1 MGWVFNMKYIR
12 YIYSKLLS
20 VVPVIFGV
28 TLVSFFLI
36 HFIPGDPVRIM
47 LHGRATDEVV
57 RQIYQEL
64 GWDKPLITQYFE
76 FLLNAIQ
83 GDLGKSYI
91 QKVPVSELIFER
103 LGPSIFLLTYSA
115 VLSLIVSF
123 PLSYISSIKV
133 NSYSDHLIR
142 SIGLI
147 GFAMP
152 PFWIGIL
159 LILIFGLF
167 LNLFPVSGYGEGFF
181 GHIYHLFLPSLTI
194 ALFLS
199 PMLTQTL
206 RASILDNLSSDYV
219 EVAKSKGLSNRS
231 IIFSHVLKNSLIPV
245 ITILAVNIS
254 WLISGAVIIEYVFSI
269 PGLGTLL
276 IRAISYRDYTV
287 IQGLC
292 IVFSIMVVLVN
303 FLADLC
309 YMFINPRVLK

>member
-1 MGWVFNMKYIR
+1 MKYIR

-47 LHGRATDEVV
+47 LHGRASDEVV

-76 FLLNAIQ
+76 FLLNTLQ

-103 LGPSIFLLTYSA
+103 LGPSTFLLTYSA
-115 VLSLIVSF
+115 VLSLIISF

-142 SIGLI
+142 SIGLM

-152 PFWIGIL
+152 PFWVGIL

-287 IQGLC
+287 SPGLC
-292 IVFSIMVVLVN
+292 IVFSIMVVSVN

>member
-1 MGWVFNMKYIR
+1 MEWVFFMKYIR

-28 TLVSFFLI
+28 TLVAFFLI

-57 RQIYQEL
+57 KQIYQDL

-76 FLLNAIQ
+76 FLFNAIQ
-83 GDLGKSYI
+83 GDFGKSYI
-91 QKVPVSELIFER
+91 QKVSVSELIFER
-103 LGPSIFLLTYSA
+103 VGPSVFLLTYSA
-115 VLSLIVSF
+115 ILSLIISL

-133 NSYSDHLIR
+133 NSYSDQIIR
-142 SIGLI
+142 SVGLM

-152 PFWIGIL
+152 PFWVGIL

-167 LNLFPVSGYGEGFF
+167 LNLFPVSGYGEGFI

-199 PMLTQTL
+199 PMLTQSL

-219 EVAKSKGLSNRS
+219 EVAKSKGLSNKR

-245 ITILAVNIS
+245 VTILAVNLS

-292 IVFSIMVVLVN
+292 IVFSIMVVVVN
-303 FLADLC
+303 LLADLC
-309 YMFINPRVLK
+309 YMFLNPRVLK

>member
-76 FLLNAIQ
+76 FLLNTLQ

-103 LGPSIFLLTYSA
+103 LGPSTFLLTYSA
-115 VLSLIVSF
+115 VLSLIISF

-142 SIGLI
+142 SIGLM

-152 PFWIGIL
+152 PFWVGIL

-292 IVFSIMVVLVN
+292 IIFSIMVVSVN
-303 FLADLC
+303 LFADLC

>member
-1 MGWVFNMKYIR
+1 MKYIR

-28 TLVSFFLI
+28 TLVAFFLI

-57 RQIYQEL
+57 KQIYQDL

-76 FLLNAIQ
+76 FLFNAIQ
-83 GDLGKSYI
+83 GDFGKSYI
-91 QKVPVSELIFER
+91 QKVSVSELIFER
-103 LGPSIFLLTYSA
+103 VGPSVFLLTYSA
-115 VLSLIVSF
+115 ILSLIISL

-133 NSYSDHLIR
+133 NSYSDHIIR
-142 SIGLI
+142 SVGLM

-152 PFWIGIL
+152 PFWVGIL

-167 LNLFPVSGYGEGFF
+167 LNLFPVSGYGEGFI

-199 PMLTQTL
+199 PMLTQSL

-219 EVAKSKGLSNRS
+219 EVAKSKGLSNKK

-245 ITILAVNIS
+245 VTILAVNLS

-292 IVFSIMVVLVN
+292 IVFSIMVVVVN
-303 FLADLC
+303 LLADLC
-309 YMFINPRVLK
+309 YMFLNPRVLK

>member
-47 LHGRATDEVV
+47 LHGRASDEVV

-76 FLLNAIQ
+76 FLLNTLQ

-91 QKVPVSELIFER
+91 QKVPVS
-103 LGPSIFLLTYSA
+103 
-115 VLSLIVSF
+115 VLSLIISF

-142 SIGLI
+142 SIGLM

-152 PFWIGIL
+152 PFWVGIL

-292 IVFSIMVVLVN
+292 IIFSIMVVSVN
-303 FLADLC
+303 LFADLC

>member
-1 MGWVFNMKYIR
+1 MKYIR
-12 YIYSKLLS
+12 YIYSKILS

-57 RQIYQEL
+57 RQIYQDL

-76 FLLNAIQ
+76 FLFNAIQ
-83 GDLGKSYI
+83 GDFGKSYI
-91 QKVPVSELIFER
+91 QKVSVSELIFER
-103 LGPSIFLLTYSA
+103 IGPSVFLLTYSA
-115 VLSLIVSF
+115 VLSLIISL

-133 NSYSDHLIR
+133 NSYSDHIIR
-142 SIGLI
+142 SVGLM

-152 PFWIGIL
+152 PFWVGIL

-167 LNLFPVSGYGEGFF
+167 LNLFPVSGYGEGFI

-199 PMLTQTL
+199 PMLTQSL

-219 EVAKSKGLSNRS
+219 EVAKSKGLSNKR
-231 IIFSHVLKNSLIPV
+231 IIFSHVFKNSLIPV
-245 ITILAVNIS
+245 VTILAVNLS

-292 IVFSIMVVLVN
+292 IVFSIMVVVVN
-303 FLADLC
+303 LLADLC
-309 YMFINPRVLK
+309 YMFLNPRVLK

>member
-103 LGPSIFLLTYSA
+103 LGPSTFLLIYSA
-115 VLSLIVSF
+115 VLSLIISF

>member
-91 QKVPVSELIFER
+91 QKAPVSELILER
-103 LGPSIFLLTYSA
+103 LGPSTFLLIYSA
-115 VLSLIVSF
+115 VLSLIISF

-142 SIGLI
+142 SIGLM

-152 PFWIGIL
+152 PFWVGIL

-269 PGLGTLL
+269 PGLGPLL

-292 IVFSIMVVLVN
+292 IIFSIMVVSVN
-303 FLADLC
+303 LFADLC

>member
-1 MGWVFNMKYIR
+1 MKYIR

-28 TLVSFFLI
+28 TLVAFFLI

-57 RQIYQEL
+57 KQIYQEL
-64 GWDKPLITQYFE
+64 GWDKPLMTHYFE

-91 QKVPVSELIFER
+91 QKAPVSELILER
-103 LGPSIFLLTYSA
+103 LGPSTFLLIYSA
-115 VLSLIVSF
+115 VLSLIISF

>member
-1 MGWVFNMKYIR
+1 MKYIR
-12 YIYSKLLS
+12 YIYSKILS

-36 HFIPGDPVRIM
+36 HLIPGDPVRIM

-57 RQIYQEL
+57 KQIYQDL

-76 FLLNAIQ
+76 FLFNAIQ
-83 GDLGKSYI
+83 GDFGKSYI
-91 QKVPVSELIFER
+91 QKVSVSELIFER
-103 LGPSIFLLTYSA
+103 VGPSVFLLTYSA
-115 VLSLIVSF
+115 ILSLIISL

-133 NSYSDHLIR
+133 NSYSDHIIR
-142 SIGLI
+142 SVGLM

-152 PFWIGIL
+152 PFWVGIL

-167 LNLFPVSGYGEGFF
+167 LNLFPVSGYGEGFI

-199 PMLTQTL
+199 PMLTQSL

-219 EVAKSKGLSNRS
+219 EVAKSKGLSNKR
-231 IIFSHVLKNSLIPV
+231 IIFSHVFKNSLIPV
-245 ITILAVNIS
+245 VTILAVNLS

-292 IVFSIMVVLVN
+292 IVFSIMVVVVN
-303 FLADLC
+303 LLADLC
-309 YMFINPRVLK
+309 YMFLNPRVLK

>member
-47 LHGRATDEVV
+47 LHGRASDEVV
-57 RQIYQEL
+57 KQIYQEL

-76 FLLNAIQ
+76 FLLNTLQ

-103 LGPSIFLLTYSA
+103 LGPSTFLLTYSA
-115 VLSLIVSF
+115 VLSLIISF

-142 SIGLI
+142 SIGLM

>member
-91 QKVPVSELIFER
+91 QKVPVSELILER
-103 LGPSIFLLTYSA
+103 LGPSTFLLIYSA
-115 VLSLIVSF
+115 VLSLIISF

>member
-20 VVPVIFGV
+20 VIPVIFGV

-57 RQIYQEL
+57 RQIYQDL

-76 FLLNAIQ
+76 FLFNAIQ

-91 QKVPVSELIFER
+91 QKVSVSELIFER
-103 LGPSIFLLTYSA
+103 LAPSTFLLIYSA
-115 VLSLIVSF
+115 VLSLIISF
-123 PLSYISSIKV
+123 PLSYISSIKA

-142 SIGLI
+142 SIGLM

-152 PFWIGIL
+152 PFWVGIL

-167 LNLFPVSGYGEGFF
+167 LNIFPVSGYGEGFF

-199 PMLTQTL
+199 PMLVQSL

-219 EVAKSKGLSNRS
+219 EVAKSKGLSTRS

-292 IVFSIMVVLVN
+292 IVFSVMVVVVN
-303 FLADLC
+303 LLADLC

>member
-83 GDLGKSYI
+83 GNLGKSYI
-91 QKVPVSELIFER
+91 QKVPVSELILER
-103 LGPSIFLLTYSA
+103 LGPSTFLLIYSA
-115 VLSLIVSF
+115 VLSLIISF

>member
-1 MGWVFNMKYIR
+1 MKYIR

-28 TLVSFFLI
+28 TLVAFFLI
-36 HFIPGDPVRIM
+36 HLIPGDPVRIM

-57 RQIYQEL
+57 KQIYQDL

-76 FLLNAIQ
+76 FLFNAIQ
-83 GDLGKSYI
+83 GDFGKSYI
-91 QKVPVSELIFER
+91 QKVSVSELIFER
-103 LGPSIFLLTYSA
+103 VGPSVFLLTYSA
-115 VLSLIVSF
+115 ILSLIIAL

-133 NSYSDHLIR
+133 NSYSDHIIR
-142 SIGLI
+142 SVGLM

-152 PFWIGIL
+152 PFWVGIL

-167 LNLFPVSGYGEGFF
+167 LNLFPVSGYGEGFI

-199 PMLTQTL
+199 PMLTQSL

-219 EVAKSKGLSNRS
+219 EVAKSKGLSNKR

-245 ITILAVNIS
+245 VTILAVNLS

-292 IVFSIMVVLVN
+292 IVFSIMVVVVN
-303 FLADLC
+303 LLADLC
-309 YMFINPRVLK
+309 YMFLNPRVLK

>member
-1 MGWVFNMKYIR
+1 MEWVFNMKYIR

-47 LHGRATDEVV
+47 LHGRASDEVV

-76 FLLNAIQ
+76 FLLNTLQ

-103 LGPSIFLLTYSA
+103 LGPSTFLLTYSA
-115 VLSLIVSF
+115 VLSLIISF

-142 SIGLI
+142 SIGLM

-152 PFWIGIL
+152 PFWVGIL

>member
-1 MGWVFNMKYIR
+1 MGRVFNMKYIR

-47 LHGRATDEVV
+47 LHGRASDEVV

-76 FLLNAIQ
+76 FLLNTLQ

-103 LGPSIFLLTYSA
+103 LGPSTFLLTYSA
-115 VLSLIVSF
+115 VLSLIISF

-142 SIGLI
+142 SIGLM

-152 PFWIGIL
+152 PFWVGIL

>member
-1 MGWVFNMKYIR
+1 MKYIR
-12 YIYSKLLS
+12 YIYSKILS

-36 HFIPGDPVRIM
+36 HLIPGDPVRIM

-57 RQIYQEL
+57 KQIYQDL

-76 FLLNAIQ
+76 FLFNAIQ
-83 GDLGKSYI
+83 GDFGKSYI
-91 QKVPVSELIFER
+91 QKVSVSELIFER
-103 LGPSIFLLTYSA
+103 IGPSVFLLTYSA
-115 VLSLIVSF
+115 ILSLIISL

-133 NSYSDHLIR
+133 NSYSDHIIR
-142 SIGLI
+142 SVGLM

-152 PFWIGIL
+152 PFWVGIL

-167 LNLFPVSGYGEGFF
+167 LNLFPVSGYGEGFI

-199 PMLTQTL
+199 PMLTQSL

-219 EVAKSKGLSNRS
+219 EVAKSKGLSNKR
-231 IIFSHVLKNSLIPV
+231 IIFSHVFKNSLIPV
-245 ITILAVNIS
+245 VTILAVNLS

-292 IVFSIMVVLVN
+292 IVFSIMVVVVN
-303 FLADLC
+303 LLADLC
-309 YMFINPRVLK
+309 YMFLNPRVLK

>member
-1 MGWVFNMKYIR
+1 MKYIR

-91 QKVPVSELIFER
+91 QKAPVSELILER
-103 LGPSIFLLTYSA
+103 LGPSTFLLIYSA
-115 VLSLIVSF
+115 VLSLIISF

>member
-1 MGWVFNMKYIR
+1 MKYFR
-12 YIYSKLLS
+12 YIYSKILS

-57 RQIYQEL
+57 RQIYQDL

-76 FLLNAIQ
+76 FLFNAIQ

-91 QKVPVSELIFER
+91 QKVSVSELVFER
-103 LGPSIFLLTYSA
+103 VGPSVFLLVYSA
-115 VLSLIVSF
+115 VLSLIISL

-133 NSYSDHLIR
+133 HSYTDHLIR
-142 SIGLI
+142 SFGLI

-152 PFWIGIL
+152 PFWVGIL

-167 LNLFPVSGYGEGFF
+167 LNLFPVSGYGEGFI

-199 PMLTQTL
+199 PMLTQSL

-219 EVAKSKGLSNRS
+219 EVAKSKGLSNKR

-245 ITILAVNIS
+245 VTILAVNLS

-276 IRAISYRDYTV
+276 IRAISYRDYPV

-292 IVFSIMVVLVN
+292 IIFSIMVVVVN
-303 FLADLC
+303 LLADLC
-309 YMFINPRVLK
+309 YMFLNPRVLK

>member
-1 MGWVFNMKYIR
+1 MEWVFFMKYIR

-28 TLVSFFLI
+28 TLVAFFLI
-36 HFIPGDPVRIM
+36 HLIPGDPVRIM

-57 RQIYQEL
+57 KQIYQDL

-76 FLLNAIQ
+76 FLFNAIQ
-83 GDLGKSYI
+83 GDFGKSYI
-91 QKVPVSELIFER
+91 QKVSVSELIFER
-103 LGPSIFLLTYSA
+103 VGPSVFLLTYSA
-115 VLSLIVSF
+115 ILSLIISL

-133 NSYSDHLIR
+133 NSYSDHIIR
-142 SIGLI
+142 SVGLM

-152 PFWIGIL
+152 PFWVGIL

-167 LNLFPVSGYGEGFF
+167 LNLFPVSGYGEGFI

-199 PMLTQTL
+199 PMLTQSL

-219 EVAKSKGLSNRS
+219 EVAKSKGLSNKR

-245 ITILAVNIS
+245 VTILAVNLS

-292 IVFSIMVVLVN
+292 IVFSIMVVVVN
-303 FLADLC
+303 LLADLC
-309 YMFINPRVLK
+309 YMFLNPRVLK

>member
-47 LHGRATDEVV
+47 LHGRASDEVV

-76 FLLNAIQ
+76 FLLNTLQ

-103 LGPSIFLLTYSA
+103 LGPSPFLLTYSA
-115 VLSLIVSF
+115 VLSLIISF

-142 SIGLI
+142 SIGLM

-152 PFWIGIL
+152 PFWVGIL

-276 IRAISYRDYTV
+276 LRAISYRDYTV

>member
-1 MGWVFNMKYIR
+1 MKYIR
-12 YIYSKLLS
+12 YIYSKILS

-36 HFIPGDPVRIM
+36 HLIPGDPVRIM

-57 RQIYQEL
+57 KQIYQDL

-76 FLLNAIQ
+76 FLFNAIQ
-83 GDLGKSYI
+83 GDFGKSYI
-91 QKVPVSELIFER
+91 QKVSVSELIFER
-103 LGPSIFLLTYSA
+103 IGPSVFLLTYSA
-115 VLSLIVSF
+115 VLSLIISL

-133 NSYSDHLIR
+133 NSYSDHIIR
-142 SIGLI
+142 SVGLM

-152 PFWIGIL
+152 PFWVGIL

-167 LNLFPVSGYGEGFF
+167 LNLFPVSGYGEGFI

-199 PMLTQTL
+199 PMLTQSL

-219 EVAKSKGLSNRS
+219 EVAKSKGLSNKR
-231 IIFSHVLKNSLIPV
+231 IIFSHVFKNSLIPV
-245 ITILAVNIS
+245 VTILAVNLS
-254 WLISGAVIIEYVFSI
+254 WLISGAVIIEYVLSI
-269 PGLGTLL
+269 PGLGNLL

-292 IVFSIMVVLVN
+292 IVFSIMVVVVN
-303 FLADLC
+303 LLADLC
-309 YMFINPRVLK
+309 YMFLNPRVLK

>member
-47 LHGRATDEVV
+47 LHGRASDEVV

-76 FLLNAIQ
+76 FLLNTLQ

-103 LGPSIFLLTYSA
+103 LGPSTFLLTYSA
-115 VLSLIVSF
+115 VLSLIISF

-142 SIGLI
+142 SIGLM

-152 PFWIGIL
+152 PCWVGIL

-292 IVFSIMVVLVN
+292 IIFSIMVVSVN
-303 FLADLC
+303 LFADLC
-309 YMFINPRVLK
+309 YMFINPRGLK

>member
-47 LHGRATDEVV
+47 LHGRASDEVV

-103 LGPSIFLLTYSA
+103 LGPSTFLLTYSA
-115 VLSLIVSF
+115 VLSLIISF

-142 SIGLI
+142 SIGLM

-152 PFWIGIL
+152 PFWVGIL

-167 LNLFPVSGYGEGFF
+167 LNLFPVSGYGEGVF

-292 IVFSIMVVLVN
+292 IIFSIMVVSVN
-303 FLADLC
+303 LFADLC

>member
-1 MGWVFNMKYIR
+1 MEWVFNMKYLR

-47 LHGRATDEVV
+47 LHGRASDEVV

-76 FLLNAIQ
+76 FLLNTLQ

-103 LGPSIFLLTYSA
+103 LGPSTFLLTYSA
-115 VLSLIVSF
+115 VLSLIISF

-142 SIGLI
+142 SIGLM

-152 PFWIGIL
+152 PFWVGIL

>member
-1 MGWVFNMKYIR
+1 MKYIR
-12 YIYSKLLS
+12 YIYSKILS

-36 HFIPGDPVRIM
+36 NLIPGDPVRIM

-57 RQIYQEL
+57 KQIYQDL

-76 FLLNAIQ
+76 FLFNAIQ
-83 GDLGKSYI
+83 GDFGKSYI
-91 QKVPVSELIFER
+91 QKVSVSELIFER
-103 LGPSIFLLTYSA
+103 IGPSVFLLTYSA
-115 VLSLIVSF
+115 ILSLIISL

-133 NSYSDHLIR
+133 NSYSDHIIR
-142 SIGLI
+142 SVGLM

-152 PFWIGIL
+152 PFWVGIL

-167 LNLFPVSGYGEGFF
+167 LNLFPVSGYGEGFI

-199 PMLTQTL
+199 PMLTQSL

-219 EVAKSKGLSNRS
+219 EVAKSKGLSNKR
-231 IIFSHVLKNSLIPV
+231 IIFSHVFKNSLIPV
-245 ITILAVNIS
+245 VTILAVNLS

-292 IVFSIMVVLVN
+292 IVFSIMVVVVN
-303 FLADLC
+303 LLADLC
-309 YMFINPRVLK
+309 YMFLNPRVLK

>member
-91 QKVPVSELIFER
+91 QKAPVSELILER
-103 LGPSIFLLTYSA
+103 LGPSTFLLIYSA
-115 VLSLIVSF
+115 VLSLIISF

-142 SIGLI
+142 SIGLM

-303 FLADLC
+303 LLADLC